1 MMTWK
6 TIGKRY
12 EWWMDVMIFLNTV
25 GVYVYIVWFGADV
38 TAMILL
44 SGLNMA
50 CLTIAR
56 REELKRV
63 LTPAKEPDEKPAMR
77 GNKKKKDDAPKKKA
91 KGKEKTGKRI
101 FPKTPI
107 RQLPKKLTI
116 LPKRISKKRKQWNLL
131 HRKLLLLRRRRLQ
144 KTAPLNITVLPRTV
158 RL

>member
-12 EWWMDVMIFLNTV
+12 EWWMDVMIFLNTI
-25 GVYVYIVWFGADV
+25 GVYVYVVWFGADV

-63 LTPAKEPDEKPAMR
+63 LTPENEPDELN
-77 GNKKKKDDAPKKKA
+77 G
-91 KGKEKTGKRI
+91 I
-101 FPKTPI
+101 I
-107 RQLPKKLTI
+107 RRVK
-116 LPKRISKKRKQWNLL
+116 
-131 HRKLLLLRRRRLQ
+131 
-144 KTAPLNITVLPRTV
+144 
-158 RL
+158 

>member
-12 EWWMDVMIFLNTV
+12 EWWMDVMIFINTI
-25 GVYVYIVWFGADV
+25 GVYVYVVWFGADV

-63 LTPAKEPDEKPAMR
+63 LTPEKEPDEM
-77 GNKKKKDDAPKKKA
+77 D
-91 KGKEKTGKRI
+91 RI
-101 FPKTPI
+101 I
-107 RQLPKKLTI
+107 RRVK
-116 LPKRISKKRKQWNLL
+116 
-131 HRKLLLLRRRRLQ
+131 
-144 KTAPLNITVLPRTV
+144 
-158 RL
+158 

>member
-12 EWWMDVMIFLNTV
+12 EFWMDVMIFLNTI
-25 GVYVYIVWFGADV
+25 GVYVYIVWFGADI

-63 LTPAKEPDEKPAMR
+63 LTPAKEPDEMQS
-77 GNKKKKDDAPKKKA
+77 
-91 KGKEKTGKRI
+91 I
-101 FPKTPI
+101 I
-107 RQLPKKLTI
+107 RRVK
-116 LPKRISKKRKQWNLL
+116 
-131 HRKLLLLRRRRLQ
+131 
-144 KTAPLNITVLPRTV
+144 
-158 RL
+158 

>member
-25 GVYVYIVWFGADV
+25 GVYVYVVWFGADV

-63 LTPAKEPDEKPAMR
+63 LTPEKEPDELNGIIR
-77 GNKKKKDDAPKKKA
+77 
-91 KGKEKTGKRI
+91 RI
-101 FPKTPI
+101 K
-107 RQLPKKLTI
+107 
-116 LPKRISKKRKQWNLL
+116 
-131 HRKLLLLRRRRLQ
+131 
-144 KTAPLNITVLPRTV
+144 
-158 RL
+158 